1 LTKNMKNKEKNKEAR
16 MMGAWSRCF
25 RVLLV
30 LVLGI
35 SAVVVGKYYDFE
47 SLEQY
52 IVPNHDP
59 FQEGFER
66 RSLVLVLDALGLAN
80 R

>member
-1 LTKNMKNKEKNKEAR
+1 MI
-16 MMGAWSRCF
+16 GAWSRCF

-59 FQEGFER
+59 IHDGFER